1 MPRLRKANK
10 KSKVKRTT
18 SRKPSGATRKTKRK
32 SAGVKPLKTMLDNVK
47 APIDY

>member
-1 MPRLRKANK
+1 MPRLKKASK

-18 SRKPSGATRKTKRK
+18 SRKPSGATKKTRRK
-32 SAGVKPLKTMLDNVK
+32 SVGVKPYRTVLDNVK